1 MDFTSSPLITGL
13 EARMRFAQARQKVVS
28 DNIANA
34 DTPAYEARTLAEP
47 NFSAVLSAVSAGPG
61 HVAKPHIAMPAA
73 FSALGSHM
81 AARDESI
88 KDPHVSETKPNGNTV
103 NLEDQ
108 LMEMQ
113 KTQLEY
119 GELTNIYKKQ
129 MGLFRLALGN
139 R

>member
-1 MDFTSSPLITGL
+1 MDFTSSPLINGL
-13 EARMRFAQARQKVVS
+13 EARMRYAQSRQKVVS

-34 DTPAYEARTLAEP
+34 DTPGYEARTLAEP
-47 NFSAVLSAVSAGPG
+47 DFSSVLSAVSAGPG
-61 HVAKPHIAMPAA
+61 RVAKPHIVMPAA
-73 FSALGSHM
+73 FAALGSHM
-81 AARDESI
+81 AAHDNSI

-108 LMEMQ
+108 LMEMS
-113 KTQLEY
+113 KTQMEY